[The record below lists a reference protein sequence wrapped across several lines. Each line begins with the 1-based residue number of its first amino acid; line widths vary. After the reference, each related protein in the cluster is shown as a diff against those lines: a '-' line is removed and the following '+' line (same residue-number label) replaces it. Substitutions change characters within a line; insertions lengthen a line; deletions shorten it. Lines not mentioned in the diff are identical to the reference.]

1 MSRDLRRYA
10 NQTNIRL
17 LAGFFLLLI
26 VVGGGLIYVIY
37 GKEAALS
44 GLVCI
49 LASAVPLLL
58 VWLALTGLEWI
69 VKRTRRD

>member
-10 NQTNIRL
+10 SQTNIRL

-26 VVGGGLIYVIY
+26 IVGDGLIYIVY
-37 GKEAALS
+37 GSAAAVS
-44 GLVCI
+44 GLICI

-58 VWLALTGLEWI
+58 VWLVMSLLEFI
-69 VKRTRRD
+69 VKRTRE